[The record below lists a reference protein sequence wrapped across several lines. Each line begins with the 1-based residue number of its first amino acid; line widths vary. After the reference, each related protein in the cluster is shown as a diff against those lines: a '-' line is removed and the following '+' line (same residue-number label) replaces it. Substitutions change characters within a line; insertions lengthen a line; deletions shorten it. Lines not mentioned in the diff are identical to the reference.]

1 MKKLLFTLATC
12 LFALSLT
19 ANPLIATS
27 AASAID
33 GVQQNTN
40 TPGVAALKFM
50 KVLQGKSTFDLDL
63 FYSKDLEE
71 VYAMLEQLSPEQ
83 RAVVDEALNEDFKEH
98 FKELVKETPEIV
110 SVTFS
115 VLEETISQDGKSA
128 VVKMQLH
135 HEGSSEAKN
144 VHLVKHQGKWKVDVD
159 KL

>member
-12 LFALSLT
+12 LFALSIT
-19 ANPLIATS
+19 ANPLVTISS
-27 AASAID
+27 ASNID
-33 GVQQNTN
+33 GIHQNTN
-40 TPGVAALKFM
+40 TPGAVALKFM
-50 KVLQGKSTFDLDL
+50 NVLQGKSTFDLDL

-71 VYAMLEQLSPEQ
+71 VYALLEQLSPEQ
-83 RAVVDEALNEDFKEH
+83 RAVIDEALKEEFKKQ
-98 FKELVKETPEIV
+98 FKELVKEVPEIMV
-110 SVTFS
+110 VTFS

-128 VVKMQLH
+128 VVKLQMH

>member
-1 MKKLLFTLATC
+1 MKKLIFTLATC

-19 ANPLIATS
+19 ASPLIATS

-71 VYAMLEQLSPEQ
+71 VYALLEQLSPEQ
-83 RAVVDEALNEDFKEH
+83 RAVVDEALKEEFKKQ
-98 FKELVKETPEIV
+98 FKELVKEVPEIV

-128 VVKMQLH
+128 VVKLQLH
-135 HEGSSEAKN
+135 HEGSSDAKN

>member
-1 MKKLLFTLATC
+1 MKKLIFTLATF

-19 ANPLIATS
+19 ASPLIATS

-40 TPGVAALKFM
+40 TPGAAALKFM
-50 KVLQGKSTFDLDL
+50 KLIQGKSTFDLDL
-63 FYSKDLEE
+63 FYSKDFEE
-71 VYAMLEQLSPEQ
+71 VYALLEQLSPEQ
-83 RAVVDEALNEDFKEH
+83 RAVIDEALKEEFKKQ
-98 FKELVKETPEIV
+98 FKELVKEVPEITV
-110 SVTFS
+110 VTFS
-115 VLEETISQDGKSA
+115 VQEETISQDGKSA
-128 VVKMQLH
+128 VVKLQMH

>member
-1 MKKLLFTLATC
+1 MKKLIFTLATC

-27 AASAID
+27 PASTID
-33 GVQQNTN
+33 GIHQNIN
-40 TPGVAALKFM
+40 TPSEVALKFM
-50 KVLQGKSTFDLDL
+50 KVIQGKSTFNFDL

-71 VYAMLEQLSPEQ
+71 VYPLYERLSPEQ
-83 RAVVDEALNEDFKEH
+83 KVVIDEALNEEFKKQ
-98 FKELVKETPEIV
+98 FKELVKEMPEIMD
-110 SVTFS
+110 VTFS
-115 VLEETISQDGKSA
+115 VQEETIPQDGKSA
-128 VVKMQLH
+128 VVKLQMR

>member
-1 MKKLLFTLATC
+1 MKKLIFTLATC

-19 ANPLIATS
+19 ANPLATISS
-27 AASAID
+27 ASTID
-33 GVQQNTN
+33 GIHQNTN
-40 TPGVAALKFM
+40 TPSTVALKFM
-50 KVLQGKSTFDLDL
+50 KVIQGKSDFSLDL

-71 VYAMLEQLSPEQ
+71 VYALLEQLSPEQ
-83 RAVVDEALNEDFKEH
+83 RAVVDEALKEEFKKQ

-115 VLEETISQDGKSA
+115 VLEEIISQDGKSA
-128 VVKMQLH
+128 VVKLQMH

-159 KL
+159 NL

>member
-1 MKKLLFTLATC
+1 MKKLIFTLATC

-19 ANPLIATS
+19 ANPLVKITS
-27 AASAID
+27 ASTID
-33 GVQQNTN
+33 GIHQNTN
-40 TPGVAALKFM
+40 TPGAVALKFM

-71 VYAMLEQLSPEQ
+71 VYALLEQLSPEQ
-83 RAVVDEALNEDFKEH
+83 RAVVDEALKEEFKKQ
-98 FKELVKETPEIV
+98 FKELVKEVPEIMD
-110 SVTFS
+110 VTFS

-128 VVKMQLH
+128 VVKLQLH

>member
-1 MKKLLFTLATC
+1 MKKLIFTLATC

-19 ANPLIATS
+19 ATPLATISS
-27 AASAID
+27 ASTID
-33 GVQQNTN
+33 GVQQNSN
-40 TPGVAALKFM
+40 TPGAAALKFM
-50 KVLQGKSTFDLDL
+50 KVIQGKSTFDLDL

-71 VYAMLEQLSPEQ
+71 VYALYERLSPEQ
-83 RAVVDEALNEDFKEH
+83 RVVIDEALNEEFKKQ
-98 FKELVKETPEIV
+98 FKELVKEMPEIV

-128 VVKMQLH
+128 VVKLQLH

>member
-19 ANPLIATS
+19 AIPLIATS

-40 TPGVAALKFM
+40 TPGAVALKCM

-63 FYSKDLEE
+63 FYSKDLKE

-83 RAVVDEALNEDFKEH
+83 RAVIDEALKEEFKKL
-98 FKELVKETPEIV
+98 FKELVKETPEVV

-115 VLEETISQDGKSA
+115 VQEETISQDGKSA
-128 VVKMQLH
+128 VVKMQMH

-144 VHLVKHQGKWKVDVD
+144 IQLVKHQGKWKVDVD

>member
-1 MKKLLFTLATC
+1 MKKLIFTLATC

-27 AASAID
+27 PASTID
-33 GVQQNTN
+33 GIHQNTN
-40 TPGVAALKFM
+40 TPSEVALKSM
-50 KVLQGKSTFDLDL
+50 KVIQGKSAFDLD
-63 FYSKDLEE
+63 FFDSKDLEE
-71 VYAMLEQLSPEQ
+71 VYALLEQLSPEQ
-83 RAVVDEALNEDFKEH
+83 RAVVDEALKEEFKKLV
-98 FKELVKETPEIV
+98 KELVKEVPEITV
-110 SVTFS
+110 VTFS

>member
-1 MKKLLFTLATC
+1 MKKLIFTLATC

-27 AASAID
+27 PASTID
-33 GVQQNTN
+33 GIHQNTN
-40 TPGVAALKFM
+40 TPSEVALKSM
-50 KVLQGKSTFDLDL
+50 KVIQGKSAFDLDL

-71 VYAMLEQLSPEQ
+71 VYALLEQLSPEQ
-83 RAVVDEALNEDFKEH
+83 RAVVDEALKEEFKKLV
-98 FKELVKETPEIV
+98 KELVKEVPEITV
-110 SVTFS
+110 VTFS

-128 VVKMQLH
+128 VVKLQMH

>member
-1 MKKLLFTLATC
+1 MKKLIFTLATC

-19 ANPLIATS
+19 ASPLIATS

-40 TPGVAALKFM
+40 TPGAAALKFM
-50 KVLQGKSTFDLDL
+50 KVIQGKSTFNFDL

-71 VYAMLEQLSPEQ
+71 VYPLYERLSPEQ
-83 RAVVDEALNEDFKEH
+83 RVVIDEALNEEFKKQ
-98 FKELVKETPEIV
+98 FKELVKEIPEIMD
-110 SVTFS
+110 VTFS
-115 VLEETISQDGKSA
+115 VQEETISQDGKSA
-128 VVKMQLH
+128 VVKLQMH